1 MNYIYTYHS
10 PMLYERFQEACDN
23 LSMMGVSVL
32 DAIYAILRGIHHY
45 NVLHFQGTWIC
56 DASYD
61 FPFEDEPDAEI
72 NVENWIDYL
81 THYYEIMRDVI
92 TLFVQPLPH
101 PPSAMLIAELSFD
114 KMVISYVP

>member
-10 PMLYERFQEACDN
+10 PLLYERFRDASDN
-23 LSMMGVSVL
+23 LSKMGINAL
-32 DAIYAILRGIHHY
+32 DVIYAILRGIHHQ
-45 NVLHFQGTWIC
+45 NDLHFKGNWLC

-72 NVENWIDYL
+72 TVESWIDYL
-81 THYYEIMRDVI
+81 SHYYEIMSSI
-92 TLFVQPLPH
+92 LNLFVQPLPH
-101 PPSAMLIAELSFD
+101 PPSMILIAELGFD